1 MVRVPR
7 MVTVRHDQGEFGYGL
22 IEGVRSS
29 GIPTR
34 SWRHFIIGLS
44 GVIGVSFFSLLDAYF
59 VILSLLIFYRTGHV
73 RLPNGEIGLFVVAV
87 SFLFLAHMAS
97 ALFNGVA
104 AEDLLSRLYLL
115 LILLVVAVWLDR
127 SYSVVDY
134 KLYLSLSSG
143 AMLSTFYMRLNGIDY
158 ANPSLVFKGTSE
170 FVYIALLFLS
180 LVLFRGALAR
190 CSLAVVFSIYALLS
204 LYYDA
209 RVYFGSAV
217 LGLIVVFL
225 FPLIP
230 RSTMIGALRLRRGT
244 IVFLV
249 STFFV
254 SIMLLGGVEA
264 MQRALFQD
272 DQHNRYE
279 KQRGEF
285 GAIIGARVEVL
296 GTITAIKDRP
306 WIGHGAWAADPK
318 YIAITE
324 YLAKKYGYKRSF
336 EHNDVYRVHSRIPNH
351 SVILGSWMEAG
362 IVAGVS
368 WLVILVLTLRL
379 MVRTYSELHS
389 GRAFDVAVASV
400 LAVVGFLFVW
410 NMLFSSLSNG
420 RRYYIVMVF
429 YFVVLTFRL
438 YTYRSAASE

>member
-1 MVRVPR
+1 M
-7 MVTVRHDQGEFGYGL
+7 RHDYNESGRAL
-22 IEGVRSS
+22 IEGVRGS

-34 SWRHFIIGLS
+34 SWRYFIIGLS

-59 VILSLLIFYRTGHV
+59 VFMFLLIFYRAGHV
-73 RLPNGEIGLFVVAV
+73 RLPRGEIGLFIVAV
-87 SFLFLAHMAS
+87 CFLFLAHIVS

-115 LILLVVAVWLDR
+115 LILLVVAVLLDR
-127 SYSVVDY
+127 RYSVVDY

-170 FVYIALLFLS
+170 FVYIALLFGS

-190 CSLAVVFSIYALLS
+190 YSLAVVFSIYALLS

-217 LGLIVVFL
+217 LGLVVVLL
-225 FPLIP
+225 FPLVP
-230 RSTMIGALRLRRGT
+230 RNTRIGALRLRRGT
-244 IVFLV
+244 FIVLV

-264 MQRALFQD
+264 MQGALFQD
-272 DQHNRYE
+272 SQHNRYE
-279 KQRGEF
+279 KQRGEL
-285 GAIIGARVEVL
+285 GSIVGARVEVL
-296 GTITAIKDRP
+296 GTIAAIRDRP
-306 WIGHGAWAADPK
+306 LIGHGAWAADPK
-318 YIAITE
+318 YIVITE

-336 EHNDVYRVHSRIPNH
+336 EHNDVYRVHNRIPNH

-362 IVAGVS
+362 IVAGLS
-368 WLVILVLTLRL
+368 WLVVLVLTLRL
-379 MVRTYSELHS
+379 MVRTYSEFHS
-389 GRAFDVAVASV
+389 ARAFDVAVASV

-429 YFVVLTFRL
+429 YFIVLTFRL
-438 YTYRSAASE
+438 YAYRSAASD